1 VFALIRK
8 YREVLA
14 LAMLVLVPTLTFI
27 SRRKPASHLNPVD
40 RAVLRATA
48 PVERALTWTLGAGA
62 DLANRYL
69 FLKHAREDSIAQR
82 RRVHELERAN
92 DELSQLAQDN
102 QRLRV
107 LLDFA
112 QAQPLKS
119 LTAQVIG
126 DSLAPV
132 SLSRTVRIGVGEDQG
147 VRAGMPVI
155 SHEGVVGRIQ
165 RVFGGYADVLLLVD
179 STSAIAARV
188 ERSRARVTV
197 SGTGSNRRCALQFAL
212 RSDDIEDG
220 DVLLTSGTD
229 GIFPAGLRLGR
240 VVDLRRKSSGMFQV
254 AQVAPAVDVRGL
266 EEVLVVLRSNESEAP
281 AASK

>member
-1 VFALIRK
+1 
-8 YREVLA
+8 
-14 LAMLVLVPTLTFI
+14 M
-27 SRRKPASHLNPVD
+27 
-40 RAVLRATA
+40 
-48 PVERALTWTLGAGA
+48 
-62 DLANRYL
+62 
-69 FLKHAREDSIAQR
+69 
-82 RRVHELERAN
+82 
-92 DELSQLAQDN
+92 
-102 QRLRV
+102 
-107 LLDFA
+107 
-112 QAQPLKS
+112 
-119 LTAQVIG
+119 
-126 DSLAPV
+126 
-132 SLSRTVRIGVGEDQG
+132 
-147 VRAGMPVI
+147 
-155 SHEGVVGRIQ
+155 GRIQ

-188 ERSRARVTV
+188 ERSRARATV